1 MKKTLIATALAFGM
15 LSLAQAAPLSFPDVA
30 ATKAAAKEQNMPA
43 LVIWHGSDWLPGAG
57 NLCAEWNKLSAAGL
71 PVILGQYDDCL
82 GQEGGVRSKM
92 LPIECYNLPTAVL
105 LAPDGSYMA
114 SFSPDIAKN
123 AAALTA
129 AVKPLVAVEKKFSA
143 LLQEARSSQG
153 VAAATAA
160 GKALDLLPLGSAMRQ
175 RELTSIINKQDP
187 ADETGYRSVYCL
199 EHMGMFREINLLLK
213 GGADGD
219 LKNAARDFAAAE
231 AYVRKT
237 LANKRLKGERR
248 QQWLAGLYYVQKEK
262 MLSGKS
268 SDRSE
273 ILATLKKIIDISPKT
288 LTGRGA
294 VKYYDYWN
302 PDNFYTIANHYYEG
316 GDMTFRFEKEW
327 HVDVT
332 SDLSGAGEYTFSL
345 VPSFNGA
352 MISRDYRL
360 VVNGREV
367 AKAKDADADKN
378 TKTVTFDVPAVPPG
392 SKVEVYLRTQCNDG
406 WLGCSGRI
414 EMKKK

>member
-1 MKKTLIATALAFGM
+1 MKNTLIATALAFGM
-15 LSLAQAAPLSFPDVA
+15 LSLAQAASLSFPDVA
-30 ATKAAAKEQNMPA
+30 AAKTAAKEQNKPA
-43 LVIWHGSDWLPGAG
+43 LVIWHGADWLPGTDK
-57 NLCAEWNKLSAAGL
+57 LCAEWNKLAAAGL
-71 PVILGQYDDCL
+71 PVILGQYDDRL
-82 GQEGGVRSKM
+82 GQESGVRNKM

-105 LAPDGSYMA
+105 LTRDGSYMV
-114 SFSPDIAKN
+114 SFPPAVAKN

-129 AVKPLVAVEKKFSA
+129 AVKPLIAAEKKFSA
-143 LLQEARSSQG
+143 LLQEARSSRG

-160 GKALDLLPLGSAMRQ
+160 GKALDLLPIDCAMRQ
-175 RELTSIINKQDP
+175 RELTDMINKQDP
-187 ADETGYRSVYCL
+187 ADETGYRSLYCL

-219 LKNAARDFAAAE
+219 LKGDARDFAAAE

-237 LANKRLKGERR
+237 LANKKLKGERR

-262 MLSGKS
+262 MLASKS
-268 SDRSE
+268 DDRSAL
-273 ILATLKKIIDISPKT
+273 LATLKEIVAISPKT

-294 VKYYDYWN
+294 AKYYNYWN
-302 PDNFYTIANHYYEG
+302 PDNFYTIADHYYEG

-332 SDLSGAGEYTFSL
+332 SDLAGAGEYTFSL
-345 VPSFNGA
+345 VPIYNGA

-360 VVNGREV
+360 VVNGKEV
-367 AKAKDADADKN
+367 AKAKDADANKN
-378 TKTVTFDVPAVPPG
+378 TKTVTFDVPAVAPG